1 MEQPAKYPLTRTAF
15 PQILNCYKSN
25 TTLPSVQSGY
35 PPRFLPPPPPCAPA
49 LASTCRGAAPVAFT
63 LIELL
68 VVVAII
74 AVLAVFAFPA
84 LGRMQMSGQIAK
96 SSSQMKQIHTAAMQY
111 AADNNNLLPM
121 PAEEPFIWY
130 LKLYPY
136 LMDGKPVPSPF
147 FDPWATAAN
156 LKGTVFYCPLRDR
169 SGEGEPVRSY
179 GWNNF
184 LKDMTQTPR
193 VRLPL
198 IRVRQPSKTAM
209 LATTRNTS
217 SLQTLQTFSY
227 RAGSNALVVFVDG
240 HLERLERPA
249 LENISTNTFTPFW
262 RPEQP

>member
-1 MEQPAKYPLTRTAF
+1 MIVRPFRSEVVLVSSGQVFPTADLRSHAGMFRWNTF
-15 PQILNCYKSN
+15 PRLVRRHGASN
-25 TTLPSVQSGY
+25 HG
-35 PPRFLPPPPPCAPA
+35 
-49 LASTCRGAAPVAFT
+49 FT

-96 SSSQMKQIHTAAMQY
+96 SSSQMKQIHSAAMQY

-121 PAEEPFIWY
+121 PAEVPFIWY
-130 LKLYPY
+130 VKLYPY

-147 FDPWATAAN
+147 FDPHATAAN
-156 LKGTVFYCPLRDR
+156 LKGTVYYCPLRAGCDY
-169 SGEGEPVRSY
+169 GEPVRSY

-184 LKDMTQTPR
+184 LKDMTQNPR

-209 LATTRNTS
+209 LATIRNRS
-217 SLQTLQTFSY
+217 DIQNAGSFSY

-240 HLERLERPA
+240 HLERLAPA
-249 LENISTNTFTPFW
+249 NIPTNTFTPFW